1 MALDARFY
9 AVAQA
14 ISRQTAAQLHA
25 SLRVGSA
32 QTA

>member
-1 MALDARFY
+1 MALDTRFY

-14 ISRQTAAQLHA
+14 TSQQTAAQLLA
-25 SLRVGSA
+25 SLGAGSA

>member
-9 AVAQA
+9 AVAPA
-14 ISRQTAAQLHA
+14 ISRQTAAQLLA
-25 SLRVGSA
+25 SLRAGSA